1 LIDWTAAA
9 VFIFFFLLVTVL
21 GFVAACWQAG
31 DLSLLH
37 EWGLGGRRFG
47 TIITW
52 FLIGGDFYT
61 SSLRAPAMIAF
72 VKDVMIYIVVIAAV
86 AVIPLHLGGYG
97 AVFHAAQQALN
108 AKGGAAGLTLK
119 PAQMLPFR

>member
-1 LIDWTAAA
+1 LVPILLGTDYVALDLHRLPEDTLNTTMIDWTAAA

-37 EWGLGGRRFG
+37 EWGLGCRRFG

-52 FLIGGDFYT
+52 FLIGGDFLV
-61 SSLRAPAMIAF
+61 SPSPW
-72 VKDVMIYIVVIAAV
+72 
-86 AVIPLHLGGYG
+86 
-97 AVFHAAQQALN
+97 
-108 AKGGAAGLTLK
+108 
-119 PAQMLPFR
+119 